1 MNWQLQ
7 EAKNKFSQVVR
18 EAQEHGPQVITVHGK
33 EAVVVLSSEE
43 YERLSRVHR
52 GTLLEFMQSSP
63 WAKTDLDIE
72 RSKDTGRDIEL

>member
-18 EAQEHGPQVITVHGK
+18 EAQEYGPQIITVHGK
-33 EAVVVLSSEE
+33 EAAVVLSAEE
-43 YERLSRVHR
+43 YAKLIQARK
-52 GTLLEFMQSSP
+52 GTFLKFMQSSP
-63 WAKTDLDIE
+63 WAEIDLDIE

>member
-33 EAVVVLSSEE
+33 EAAVVLSSEE
-43 YERLSRVHR
+43 YQRLSRVHQ

-72 RSKDTGRDIEL
+72 RSKDIGRDFDL